1 MKYFEHIAPYTV
13 VDYIHD
19 YRGYAVW
26 RVGTGCT
33 VEVLQL
39 FASEYRQGYGT
50 SMLADMCS
58 KLMDAETVT
67 VFGFTRAQSVKAQAF
82 YISLGFKLIRIPAMY
97 AEGDAVLFTQKL
109 TTLKD
114 KLHAH

>member
-1 MKYFEHIAPYTV
+1 MRYADHVAPYTIT
-13 VDYIHD
+13 DYIHD
-19 YRGYAVW
+19 YRGYVVW
-26 RVGTGCT
+26 RVGTGRT

-50 SMLADMCS
+50 SMLADMCA
-58 KLMDAETVT
+58 KLADTDAVT
-67 VFGFTRAQSVKAQAF
+67 VFGFTRAHAIKAQAF

-97 AEGDAVLFTQKL
+97 AEGDAVLFTQNL
-109 TTLKD
+109 TMLKD